1 MRKHSWR
8 IRLGLCLNPSPITPQ
23 YFSMKAGTA
32 RAPKSPKNNGLEEAE
47 AELKSEAT
55 AIEKLR
61 VQLSS
66 QGAAADKRQFAEF
79 AKRQKAYL
87 DRKIE
92 LEKLKRSAHSAVP
105 ESVKVKSVTTEALRP
120 ASEPAQKEKTTN
132 TPPSPKKTVTEKPT
146 AGKKSQPAHD
156 DAIPREIAKIQK
168 QRTSRASSPTK
179 PLGKR

>member
-1 MRKHSWR
+1 
-8 IRLGLCLNPSPITPQ
+8 
-23 YFSMKAGTA
+23 MKAGTA
-32 RAPKSPKNNGLEEAE
+32 RAPKSPKNNGLEEAD

-66 QGAAADKRQFAEF
+66 QGAAADKRQVAEF

-92 LEKLKRSAHSAVP
+92 LEKLKRSADSGVQ
-105 ESVKVKSVTTEALRP
+105 ESVKVKSVTTEALRS
-120 ASEPAQKEKTTN
+120 ASEPAQKQKTPTP
-132 TPPSPKKTVTEKPT
+132 PPSPKKTTAEKPA

-156 DAIPREIAKIQK
+156 DATPREIAKTQK
-168 QRTSRASSPTK
+168 PRTSRATSPAK
-179 PLGKR
+179 PLERSAARWLLWILLVAAAVLVVWLMR

>member
-1 MRKHSWR
+1 
-8 IRLGLCLNPSPITPQ
+8 
-23 YFSMKAGTA
+23 MKAGTA

-66 QGAAADKRQFAEF
+66 QGAAADKRQVAEF

-92 LEKLKRSAHSAVP
+92 LEKLKRSADSGVQ
-105 ESVKVKSVTTEALRP
+105 ESVKVKSVTTEALRS
-120 ASEPAQKEKTTN
+120 ASEPAQKQHTP
-132 TPPSPKKTVTEKPT
+132 PPSPKKTTAEKPA

-156 DAIPREIAKIQK
+156 DATPREIAKTQK
-168 QRTSRASSPTK
+168 PRTSRATSPAK
-179 PLGKR
+179 PLERSAARWLWLVLLVAAAVLVVWLMR